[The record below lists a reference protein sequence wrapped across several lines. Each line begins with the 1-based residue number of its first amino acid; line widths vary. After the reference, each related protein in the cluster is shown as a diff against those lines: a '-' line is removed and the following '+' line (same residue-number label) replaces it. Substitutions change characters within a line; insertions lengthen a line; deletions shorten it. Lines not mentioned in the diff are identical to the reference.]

1 MGLFDIF
8 HRSRSILDAGILEG
22 RTDRHSHILFG
33 VDDGIRTLDKSLAV
47 LSYMEDAGVVELW
60 CTPHIMEDVPNTTA
74 ALQERFEQLKA
85 AYTGKITLHLA
96 AEYMLDPLFEKRLS
110 ERDLLTMEDNMLL
123 VETSTWTPPVNFYDL
138 LENAMKAGY
147 RPILAHPERYRYL
160 KEAGY
165 RKLKDM
171 GVKFQMNLP
180 SIVGFYGETANRK
193 AVWLLENGFYDEFGS
208 DCHRF
213 VTTKE
218 QFERKVLTSDVLHLF
233 SK

>member
-74 ALQERFEQLKA
+74 ALKERFEELNA
-85 AYTGKITLHLA
+85 AYTGNITLHLA

>member
-33 VDDGIRTLDKSLAV
+33 GDDGIRTLDKSLAV

-85 AYTGKITLHLA
+85 AYTGNITLHLA

-138 LENAMKAGY
+138 LENTMKAGY

-213 VTTKE
+213 ATTKE

>member
-1 MGLFDIF
+1 MGLFGLF
-8 HRSRSILDAGILEG
+8 NSKHSIQESGILSG
-22 RTDRHSHILFG
+22 STDRHSHILYG
-33 VDDGIRTLDKSLAV
+33 VDDGIRTLEDSLAV
-47 LSYMEDAGVVELW
+47 LAFEESLGVKEVW
-60 CTPHIMEDVPNTTA
+60 CTPHIMEDTPNTTA
-74 ALQERFEQLKA
+74 ALKERFEELNA
-85 AYTGKITLHLA
+85 AYTGNITLHLA

-138 LENAMKAGY
+138 LENVKKAGY

-208 DCHRF
+208 DCHR
-213 VTTKE
+213 VATTKE

>member
-138 LENAMKAGY
+138 LEKA
-147 RPILAHPERYRYL
+147 
-160 KEAGY
+160 
-165 RKLKDM
+165 KLWK
-171 GVKFQMNLP
+171 
-180 SIVGFYGETANRK
+180 
-193 AVWLLENGFYDEFGS
+193 
-208 DCHRF
+208 RF
-213 VTTKE
+213 
-218 QFERKVLTSDVLHLF
+218 L
-233 SK
+233 

>member
-1 MGLFDIF
+1 MGLFGLF
-8 HRSRSILDAGILEG
+8 NSKHSIQESGILSG
-22 RTDRHSHILFG
+22 STDRHSHILYG
-33 VDDGIRTLDKSLAV
+33 VDDGIRTLEDSLAV
-47 LSYMEDAGVVELW
+47 LAFEESLGVKEVW
-60 CTPHIMEDVPNTTA
+60 CTPHIMEDTPNTTA
-74 ALQERFEQLKA
+74 ALKERFEELNA
-85 AYTGKITLHLA
+85 AYTGNITLHLA

-138 LENAMKAGY
+138 LENVKKAGY

-208 DCHRF
+208 DCHR
-213 VTTKE
+213 VATTKE
-218 QFERKVLTSDVLHLF
+218 QFERKVLTSDVLHMF

>member
-1 MGLFDIF
+1 MGFFGFLNK
-8 HRSRSILDAGILEG
+8 SRSLLQTGFLSG
-22 RTDRHSHILFG
+22 RTDRHSHILYG
-33 VDDGIRTLDKSLAV
+33 VDDGIKTLEDSLAV
-47 LSYMEDAGVVELW
+47 LAFMESVGISQVW
-60 CTPHIMEDVPNTTA
+60 CTPHIMEDTPNTTA
-74 ALQERFEQLKA
+74 ALKERFEELNA
-85 AYTGKITLHLA
+85 AYTGNITLHLA

-138 LENAMKAGY
+138 LENVKKAGY

-213 VTTKE
+213 ATTKE